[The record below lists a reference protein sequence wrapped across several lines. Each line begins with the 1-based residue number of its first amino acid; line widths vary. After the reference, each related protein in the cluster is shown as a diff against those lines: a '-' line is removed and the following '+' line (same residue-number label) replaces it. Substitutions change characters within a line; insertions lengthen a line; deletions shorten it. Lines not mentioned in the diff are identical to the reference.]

1 MVQGKQNVVLVCGEF
16 KLSEFELTELK
27 LLKKGVKSSGNGTY
41 FEFAGEFVLSEYELP
56 GFPGLLCLCSA
67 ACGCNFESSRIV

>member
-1 MVQGKQNVVLVCGEF
+1 MVRGKQNVVLVSEEF

-27 LLKKGVKSSGNGTY
+27 LLKKGVKSRGNGTY

-56 GFPGLLCLCSA
+56 GF
-67 ACGCNFESSRIV
+67 